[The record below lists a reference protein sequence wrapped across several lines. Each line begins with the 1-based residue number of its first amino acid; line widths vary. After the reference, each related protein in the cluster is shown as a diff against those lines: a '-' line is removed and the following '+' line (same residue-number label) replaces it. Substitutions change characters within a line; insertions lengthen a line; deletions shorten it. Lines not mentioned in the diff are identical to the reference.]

1 MPSAASS
8 APTAVAYAAPA
19 GRWILL
25 ATVLGSSM
33 AMLDG
38 TIVNVALPAIGEDLD
53 AGIAGLQWTVNGY
66 TLTLAA
72 FILLG
77 GAAGDR
83 FGRRRVFLVGVVG
96 FALASLLC
104 GLAPNIETLVAARAL
119 QGVAGA
125 LLTPG
130 SLAILQASFTGPDR
144 GRAIGA
150 WSGLGGIAAA
160 VGPFLGGWLVDVASW
175 RWVFLLNVP
184 VAIAVVAVA
193 VRHVPESRDPESVP
207 GSDVTGAALGVLF
220 LSSLTYSLVSWG
232 ERGLAAAPTW
242 GALVLAA
249 AAAVAFV
256 QVEHR
261 TAHPMLP
268 PGIFA
273 SPLFRVTNVVTFVVY
288 AALGGIFFLL
298 VLTLQ
303 TAAGFGPV
311 LAGAS
316 LLPITLI
323 MLALSSRA
331 GELAERIGPRLPMT
345 VGPALSALGTLLLLR
360 VDRDAS
366 YVADVLPG
374 VALFGLGL
382 AATVAPLTTTVL
394 AAAPDRHAGLA
405 SGVNNAVAR
414 TAGLLSVAALPVVVG
429 LNAAYGDPAAEIAA
443 FHRAAL
449 VCAGLLVVG
458 SVVAAVRVRRP
469 EPPGPTSAVAEASPC
484 RRHCAVEA
492 PPWQPADEPA
502 VTR

>member
-1 MPSAASS
+1 
-8 APTAVAYAAPA
+8 
-19 GRWILL
+19 
-25 ATVLGSSM
+25 
-33 AMLDG
+33 MLDG

-96 FALASLLC
+96 FAVASLLC

-130 SLAILQASFTGPDR
+130 SLAILQATFSGTDR

-184 VAIAVVAVA
+184 VALVVVAVT

-207 GSDVTGAALGVLF
+207 GTDVTGAALGVLF
-220 LSSLTYSLVSWG
+220 LSGLTLALVSWG
-232 ERGLAAAPTW
+232 ERGLSATPTW
-242 GALVLAA
+242 AA
-249 AAAVAFV
+249 IAVGVAAGVAFV
-256 QVEHR
+256 RVER
-261 TAHPMLP
+261 RAAHPMLP
-268 PGIFA
+268 PGIFD
-273 SPLFRVTNVVTFVVY
+273 SPLFRVTNVVTFTVY

-303 TAAGFGPV
+303 TAVGFGPV

-316 LLPITLI
+316 LLPITVI
-323 MLALSSRA
+323 MLALSARA

-345 VGPALSALGTLLLLR
+345 VGPALSAAGTLLLLR
-360 VDRDAS
+360 VDLDAS
-366 YVADVLPG
+366 YVRDVLPG
-374 VALFGLGL
+374 VTLFGLGL

-414 TAGLLSVAALPVVVG
+414 TAGLLAVAALPVVVG

-449 VCAGLLVVG
+449 VCAGLLILG
-458 SVVAAVRVRRP
+458 SAVSAARVRRP
-469 EPPGPTSAVAEASPC
+469 EAAGAAGAAREVGAAGPAGSGASAPEPPEPSPC

-492 PPWQPADEPA
+492 PPWQPADTHAP
-502 VTR
+502 